1 MKKIYNS
8 NRDDIPFGVGEKA
21 DNAVATL
28 KNVNQ
33 VIDYLNTSTARY
45 VIPFTNAI
53 NVGATGIQHG
63 LAYIPNVSIYNANG
77 QIMLAKTVV
86 NSATYNVLV
95 TFKTPQT
102 GYVILS

>member
-8 NRDDIPFGVGEKA
+8 NRNDIPFGVGDKA

-28 KNVNQ
+28 KNINQ
-33 VIDYLNTSTARY
+33 VIDYLNISTARY

-53 NVGATGIQHG
+53 NVGASGIQHG
-63 LAYIPNVSIYNANG
+63 LAYIPNVSIYNSNG
-77 QIMLAKTVV
+77 QIMLAKTSV
-86 NSATYNVLV
+86 NSITYNVLV